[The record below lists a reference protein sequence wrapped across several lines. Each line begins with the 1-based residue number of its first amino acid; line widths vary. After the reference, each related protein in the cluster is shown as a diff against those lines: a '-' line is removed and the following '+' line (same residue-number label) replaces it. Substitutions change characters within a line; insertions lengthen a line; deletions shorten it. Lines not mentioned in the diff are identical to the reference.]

1 MGDARSEGVDV
12 SREAIAT
19 LAAQAAE
26 EVPGVVACCL
36 KPVESLTSRVRREFI
51 HKGVKVDREDGDLR
65 LSLFLKVEYGVNL
78 GALAREVAEKV
89 KGYVEGLTELKVLGV
104 EVVIEDVSLPWD

>member
-1 MGDARSEGVDV
+1 MGDARSEGVEV

-36 KPVESLTSRVRREFI
+36 KPVESLTSRVKREFI
-51 HKGVKVDREDGDLR
+51 HKGVKVEREDGALR
-65 LSLFLKVEYGVNL
+65 LSVFLRVEYGIDLN
-78 GALAREVAEKV
+78 ALAHEVAEKV
-89 KGYVEGLTELKVLGV
+89 KGYVEGLTDLKVVDV
-104 EVVIEDVSLPWD
+104 EVIIEDVAPPWD